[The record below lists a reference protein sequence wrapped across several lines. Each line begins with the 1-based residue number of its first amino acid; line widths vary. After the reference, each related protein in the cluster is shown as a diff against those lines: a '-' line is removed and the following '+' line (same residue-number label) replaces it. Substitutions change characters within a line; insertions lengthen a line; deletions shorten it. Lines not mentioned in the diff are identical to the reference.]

1 MVLSNPVNYVRLA
14 ATLTYD
20 PATLTATLRPTSPLL
35 PGTTYRMAMSESI
48 KDLAGN
54 SLAWTW
60 WTFKTTSSETYTPA
74 RSLLFA
80 AGTYTGYRFSS
91 TGAVVARKA
100 YTLATGSSAA
110 TTKRAATPNQSGAWY
125 YLPSGVWAGY
135 WIRDGA
141 GITLR

>member
-1 MVLSNPVNYVRLA
+1 MPPSV
-14 ATLTYD
+14 TYD
-20 PATLTATLRPTSPLL
+20 PATLSATLRPTSPLL
-35 PGTTYRMAMSESI
+35 PGTTYRMAMSGSI

-60 WTFKTTSSETYTPA
+60 WTFTTVSSESFSPA
-74 RSLLFA
+74 RTLLFA

-91 TGAVVARKA
+91 TGAVLRQEDLHPGNGPGAP
-100 YTLATGSSAA
+100 
-110 TTKRAATPNQSGAWY
+110 TTKRYAATPNQSGGWFY
-125 YLPSGVWAGY
+125 ISSGVWKGY